1 MNPRCAWF
9 LSTFVTMIAW
19 APPGVAE
26 SYGTV
31 GQDGQ
36 IIEGH
41 EPAPVGPATGSKFI
55 TLRDCLFTAL
65 LGNRDLQV
73 ERLNPEIAR
82 ASLALTYGAYDPLFL
97 AEVRKEHSSD
107 SGGFD
112 PSDFSRDAI
121 YDAESDIVRAGL
133 TGVLPGGLTY
143 TLDAG
148 YANSYGTR
156 NFLNFDSHKVSAGF
170 LLRQPLLRNLWIDE
184 PRFAIRVARRDLSI
198 SELVLS
204 FMTMDVIHRVQLAYV
219 ELAQA
224 RRQFEVQTQ
233 LVATRRRLLH
243 GIQRQFEQ
251 GLASLPDRQLA
262 QAHLASAEA
271 AVADALTNVRLAEND
286 LRTHLGDSFTNQLQ
300 FELVP
305 IDPLVL
311 VPVYPDLAGSWRHGL
326 SQRPDL
332 LLFREEIA
340 KANLNIRFRRNQ
352 LFPALDLVG
361 GYGRKGASVAQM
373 PPPLS
378 ADASRDDAF
387 DQLRDGSAPSDMI
400 GIAFSVPLS
409 LTSERANY
417 RLAKQFRAQA
427 ELRLKQKEELV
438 LREISDA
445 FHTVRT
451 SLERAQAATRG
462 VEHSR
467 AAVEAEE
474 RRLAG
479 GKSTLFLVLELQD
492 QLADLQAEAI
502 RAAADYNRAL
512 SQLNLAD
519 GSILEKNTVFL
530 DPDPSTHHQ

>member
-1 MNPRCAWF
+1 
-9 LSTFVTMIAW
+9 
-19 APPGVAE
+19 
-26 SYGTV
+26 
-31 GQDGQ
+31 
-36 IIEGH
+36 
-41 EPAPVGPATGSKFI
+41 
-55 TLRDCLFTAL
+55 
-65 LGNRDLQV
+65 
-73 ERLNPEIAR
+73 
-82 ASLALTYGAYDPLFL
+82 LTD
-97 AEVRKEHSSD
+97 
-107 SGGFD
+107 
-112 PSDFSRDAI
+112 
-121 YDAESDIVRAGL
+121 
-133 TGVLPGGLTY
+133 
-143 TLDAG
+143 
-148 YANSYGTR
+148 
-156 NFLNFDSHKVSAGF
+156 
-170 LLRQPLLRNLWIDE
+170 
-184 PRFAIRVARRDLSI
+184 
-198 SELVLS
+198 
-204 FMTMDVIHRVQLAYV
+204 
-219 ELAQA
+219 
-224 RRQFEVQTQ
+224 
-233 LVATRRRLLH
+233 
-243 GIQRQFEQ
+243 
-251 GLASLPDRQLA
+251 
-262 QAHLASAEA
+262 
-271 AVADALTNVRLAEND
+271 VRLAEND

-311 VPVYPDLAGSWRHGL
+311 VSVYPDLAGSWRNGL

-387 DQLRDGSAPSDMI
+387 DQLRDGTAPSDMI

-417 RLAKQFRAQA
+417 RLARQLRAQT

-445 FHTVRT
+445 FHTVQT
-451 SLERAQAATRG
+451 SRERAQAAARG
-462 VEHSR
+462 VDYTR

-479 GKSTLFLVLELQD
+479 GKSSLFLVLELQD
-492 QLADLQAEAI
+492 QLVNLQAAAI

-519 GSILEKNTVFL
+519 GSILEKNTVMIESG
-530 DPDPSTHHQ
+530 P